1 MQRGICHNN
10 RVGNSFGE
18 LPDPNHS
25 ERVRFTMA
33 TDSNTREIPL
43 TQGKVALVDADDYE
57 RLAQFNWYAV
67 KHRHGFKAA
76 RSAWLG
82 DKKRKMVLM
91 HRAIMNAS
99 DDQQIDHIDR
109 DPLNNRR
116 MNLRVATRAENARNT
131 NSRHGST
138 STYLGVSWT
147 ARDRKWVA
155 RIQVQGSCLHLGY
168 FADEMEAALAYD
180 AAARLHFGEF
190 ANPNFKDATND

>member
-1 MQRGICHNN
+1 
-10 RVGNSFGE
+10 
-18 LPDPNHS
+18 
-25 ERVRFTMA
+25 MA

-82 DKKRKMVLM
+82 DRKRKMVLM
-91 HRAIMNAS
+91 HRAVMDAS

-116 MNLRVATRAENARNT
+116 TNLRVATRAENARNT
-131 NSRHGST
+131 NSRRGST
-138 STYLGVSWT
+138 STYLGVSWET
-147 ARDRKWVA
+147 RRAKWIA
-155 RIQVQGSCLHLGY
+155 RIAVRGVGRHLGY
-168 FADEMEAALAYD
+168 FADEIEAARAYD
-180 AAARLHFGEF
+180 ASAKVHHGQF
-190 ANPNFKDATND
+190 ANLNFGVSANG